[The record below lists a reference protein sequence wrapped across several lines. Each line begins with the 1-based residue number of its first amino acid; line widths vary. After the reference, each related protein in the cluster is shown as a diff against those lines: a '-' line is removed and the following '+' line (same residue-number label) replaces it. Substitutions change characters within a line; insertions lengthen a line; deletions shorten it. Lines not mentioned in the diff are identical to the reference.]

1 MQLLVFLLV
10 LANILFYAFSA
21 GMFGHPD
28 NPDANR
34 AAQQVAPDK
43 IRVVSR
49 GEAPQG
55 KASVASGADVV
66 KPSEPEAEPE
76 AAGSSVG
83 AAAAAASG
91 VPVAAPE
98 PAPFCLYWERVPLAD
113 GNRLVAQIEARLK
126 SVKVTRKVL
135 PGDGGWWVHLPPQP
149 NRPEADRRAEELKKA
164 GISDYFIVQEAGPN
178 RFAISLGIF
187 STEKAAQ
194 EQLAEVK
201 GKGFKTVRLVQRPGK
216 DSALQIE
223 VRGPAVAR
231 EGLLTVAGRVAAER
245 KPTECP

>member
-21 GMFGHPD
+21 GLFGHPD

-34 AAQQVAPDK
+34 AAQQVVPDK

-55 KASVASGADVV
+55 KTAISANADVV
-66 KPSEPEAEPE
+66 KMPEAESEPELKD
-76 AAGSSVG
+76 
-83 AAAAAASG
+83 ASG
-91 VPVAAPE
+91 VPAAPAATAATE
-98 PAPFCLYWERVPLAD
+98 PAPAPFCLYWERVPLAD

-126 SVKVTRKVL
+126 TVKVTRKVL

-149 NRPEADRRAEELKKA
+149 SRPEADRRAEELKKA
-164 GISDYFIVQEAGPN
+164 GISDYFIVQETGPN

>member
-21 GMFGHPD
+21 GLFGHPD
-28 NPDANR
+28 NPDAHR
-34 AAQQVAPDK
+34 ATQQVVPEK

-55 KASVASGADVV
+55 KSIPAPVLEVARAAEPV
-66 KPSEPEAEPE
+66 PEPEGAVPP
-76 AAGSSVG
+76 AG
-83 AAAAAASG
+83 AAAAPSPAL
-91 VPVAAPE
+91 PE
-98 PAPFCLYWERVPLAD
+98 PAPFCLFWERVPLAD

-126 SVKVTRKVL
+126 AVKVTRKAL
-135 PGDGGWWVHLPPQP
+135 PGDGGWWVHLPAQAT
-149 NRPEADRRAEELKKA
+149 RPEADRRAEELKKA
-164 GISDYFIVQEAGPN
+164 GISDYFIVQEPGPN

-201 GKGFKTVRLVQRPGK
+201 HKGFKTVRLVQRPGK

-223 VRGPAVAR
+223 VRGPAAAR